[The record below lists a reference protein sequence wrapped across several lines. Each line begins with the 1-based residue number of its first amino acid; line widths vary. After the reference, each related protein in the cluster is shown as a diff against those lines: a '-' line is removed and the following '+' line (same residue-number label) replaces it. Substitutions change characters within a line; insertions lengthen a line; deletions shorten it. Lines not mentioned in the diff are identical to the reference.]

1 MNEKITK
8 IPFYKNNLFFFK
20 YFFSYQIKSSTKGF
34 YYLKNIYISN
44 IVKCLLLVFCLFI
57 IIFFQTIT
65 FFNHIHIAMSF
76 NNNYIYPIMV
86 SITSILI
93 NSKISTFI
101 HLHFLIGNDV
111 EINNINKLLSL
122 KKNYFNSDFKFHNVG
137 DTFKGWR
144 HGKKKLTIASFY
156 RSILGEI
163 IKNVNK
169 IIYLDG
175 DTLIYNDLTEMYKLN
190 MKNLYFRGIHE
201 ILSSN
206 YKIKI
211 DKSKFICAGVMLMNL
226 KLMRRDHVFNIFKN
240 YYFKYFNQRIY
251 FGDQQIINTLFQNK
265 IGFLP
270 PKFGMWFINK
280 EDIRKY
286 KKLNPLIYTEE
297 ELRESIFKP
306 VIRHIWGNTN
316 NGFLNEKPWLLKRYF
331 KIKEEWNYYAN
342 KTGYYNLICN
352 FYKYACINIQKNIR
366 LN

>member
-1 MNEKITK
+1 M
-8 IPFYKNNLFFFK
+8 
-20 YFFSYQIKSSTKGF
+20 
-34 YYLKNIYISN
+34 
-44 IVKCLLLVFCLFI
+44 
-57 IIFFQTIT
+57 
-65 FFNHIHIAMSF
+65 
-76 NNNYIYPIMV
+76 
-86 SITSILI
+86 ILI

-211 DKSKFICAGVMLMNL
+211 NKSKFICAGVMLMNL
-226 KLMRRDHVFNIFKN
+226 KLNQFLRIEIIIFWIKIK
-240 YYFKYFNQRIY
+240 KYPKLKIA
-251 FGDQQIINTLFQNK
+251 NK
-265 IGFLP
+265 II
-270 PKFGMWFINK
+270 KIFIW
-280 EDIRKY
+280 
-286 KKLNPLIYTEE
+286 KKI
-297 ELRESIFKP
+297 
-306 VIRHIWGNTN
+306 
-316 NGFLNEKPWLLKRYF
+316 
-331 KIKEEWNYYAN
+331 
-342 KTGYYNLICN
+342 
-352 FYKYACINIQKNIR
+352 
-366 LN
+366 